1 MLENHILFPLL
12 ERNYSNSYT
21 FILQKLFPSI
31 GRGHHISKP
40 AFLTLFLPV
49 SISPNPI
56 IQHKNTTSLVASSE
70 KHLFLL
76 LLLVRGPVPHA
87 SSMARG
93 TCYRRHL
100 RQGCALHAPAAT
112 ASATLKNRRSD
123 PNSSPT
129 AELNIL
135 SATDPTGLA
144 STSCNRF
151 DREHKLSQ
159 ILKRLAIHHCQV
171 KLQ

>member
-87 SSMARG
+87 SSSMA
-93 TCYRRHL
+93 CLLLAY
-100 RQGCALHAPAAT
+100 PPP
-112 ASATLKNRRSD
+112 S
-123 PNSSPT
+123 
-129 AELNIL
+129 
-135 SATDPTGLA
+135 GL
-144 STSCNRF
+144 
-151 DREHKLSQ
+151 
-159 ILKRLAIHHCQV
+159 RLARPRRDGLRYAEEQALRPEQLAHRRVEHPLGNGPDRVGKHQ
-171 KLQ
+171 LQQIRS